1 MHGRRMLRMLLVT
14 AISMVLVFIGGV
26 ALEGMGQKAGIP
38 LGGLE
43 AITAQAAETRV
54 TTANLN
60 MRTGPGTGY
69 AIILTIPKGTALSV
83 ESYSGTWAKVTYG
96 GKTGYCSTTYLAAPS
111 AVIRYTTDELNLRTG
126 PGTGYAIILAM
137 PVGSKVEMLSAADGW
152 AKVTYEG
159 TTGYASTAYLS
170 ATAPGTGT
178 PAVMTRYTTANLN
191 MRTGPGTAY
200 AVILTIPKG
209 SQVEVLSEAG
219 GWASVTYAGKTG
231 YASTSYLSG
240 TAPGT
245 GTPTVTTKY
254 TTANLNLRTGPGTG
268 YAIIL
273 TIPKGSQV
281 QVLSTAN
288 GWSNVTYSG
297 RTGYASATYL
307 SSTPP
312 GTTPPPTGLPA
323 KVVNRGLIAYS
334 GKRIA
339 LTFDDG
345 GTSAQVLSIL
355 NTLDR
360 YGVKC
365 TFFPNGTWI
374 RSNPGLAREIV
385 SRGHIIENHSLSH
398 PDLTK
403 ASDAEVRRQIR
414 EANAIIKSTV
424 GTTSYLIRPPY
435 GAYDSRV
442 LRLAGEEGMKYAV
455 LWSVDTSDWA
465 TTRYGVTITPD
476 YIVNHTMQNAS
487 NNGIVLMH
495 MHSDKTVEALPR
507 VIQGLRD
514 RGYSFATVNEMLP

>member
-1 MHGRRMLRMLLVT
+1 MHGRRLVRMLLVT
-14 AISMVLVFIGGV
+14 AIFTALFIGGI
-26 ALEGMGQKAGIP
+26 ALEGLGQKAGIP
-38 LGGLE
+38 FVGME
-43 AITAQAAETRV
+43 TITAHAAETRV

-69 AIILTIPKGTALSV
+69 AIILTIPKGTAVSV

-96 GKTGYCSTTYLAAPS
+96 GQTGYCSTTYLAAP
-111 AVIRYTTDELNLRTG
+111 ATVIRYTTDELNLRTG

-137 PVGSKVEMLSAADGW
+137 PAGSKVEMLSASGGW
-152 AKVTYEG
+152 AKVTYQG
-159 TTGYASTAYLS
+159 TTGYASTAYLT
-170 ATAPGTGT
+170 ATAPGT
-178 PAVMTRYTTANLN
+178 PAVVVKYTTASLNL
-191 MRTGPGTAY
+191 RTGPGTGY
-200 AVILTIPKG
+200 AIILTMPKG
-209 SQVEVLSEAG
+209 AKVEVLSEAG
-219 GWASVTYAGKTG
+219 GWARVTYGSTTG
-231 YASTSYLSG
+231 YASTAYLSG

-245 GTPTVTTKY
+245 DTPTVVTKY

-273 TIPKGSQV
+273 TIPSGAQV
-281 QVLSTAN
+281 QVHSTAN

-312 GTTPPPTGLPA
+312 GATPTPTGSPA

-360 YGVKC
+360 YGVKS

-385 SRGHIIENHSLSH
+385 ARGHIIENHSLSH

-414 EANAIIKSTV
+414 EARETIRSTV
-424 GTTSYLIRPPY
+424 GTTSYLLRPPY

-442 LRLAGEEGMKYAV
+442 LRIAGEEGMKYAV
-455 LWSVDTSDWA
+455 LWSIDTSDWA

-495 MHSDKTVEALPR
+495 LHSDKTVEALPR